1 MRTREVLDRNKAV
14 VAAERSARK
23 EPFSD
28 KDVRDLLKQVDTVV
42 IAKGKKANR
51 FEANKVKL
59 ADLKGPTGN
68 YRAPIVRRGK
78 TLVVGFSPD
87 TLDEIL

>member
-1 MRTREVLDRNKAV
+1 MRTREVLEHKKV
-14 VAAERSARK
+14 VIAAERSARK
-23 EPFSD
+23 EPFTD
-28 KDVRDLLKQVDTVV
+28 KEVRELLTKVKTVV

-51 FEANKVKL
+51 FEAKKVKP

-68 YRAPIVRRGK
+68 YRAPIVLRGK
-78 TLVVGFSPD
+78 TLVVGFSPE

>member
-1 MRTREVLDRNKAV
+1 MLQKQD
-14 VAAERSARK
+14 AEIKNVRSVRK
-23 EPFSD
+23 EPFTD
-28 KDVRDLLKQVDTVV
+28 KEVRDLLKSVSTVI
-42 IAKGKKANR
+42 IAKGKKSNR
-51 FEANKVKL
+51 FEASKVKA

>member
-1 MRTREVLDRNKAV
+1 MLERKKAV
-14 VAAERSARK
+14 IATERSARK

-28 KDVRDLLKQVDTVV
+28 KDVRDLLKQVGTVV
-42 IAKGKKANR
+42 IAKGKKSNR
-51 FEANKVKL
+51 LEAKKVKP

-78 TLVVGFSPD
+78 TLIVGFSPD

>member
-1 MRTREVLDRNKAV
+1 VN
-14 VAAERSARK
+14 
-23 EPFSD
+23 
-28 KDVRDLLKQVDTVV
+28 TVV
-42 IAKGKKANR
+42 IAKGKKSTR
-51 FEANKVKL
+51 FEAKKVKP

-68 YRAPIVRRGK
+68 YRAPIVKKGQ

>member
-1 MRTREVLDRNKAV
+1 VRTREVFERNKAV
-14 VAAERSARK
+14 VTAERSARK

-28 KDVRDLLKQVDTVV
+28 KEVRDLLKTVNTVV
-42 IAKGKKANR
+42 IAKGKKSTR
-51 FEANKVKL
+51 FEAKKVKA

-68 YRAPIVRRGK
+68 YRAPIVKKGQ

>member
-14 VAAERSARK
+14 VVAERSARK
-23 EPFSD
+23 EPLSD
-28 KDVRDLLKQVDTVV
+28 KEVRELLKQVNTVV
-42 IAKGKKANR
+42 IAKGKKSNR
-51 FEANKVKL
+51 FEASKVKA

>member
-1 MRTREVLDRNKAV
+1 VRTREVLDRNKAV

-28 KDVRDLLKQVDTVV
+28 KEVRELLKQVNTVV
-42 IAKGKKANR
+42 IAKGKKSNR
-51 FEANKVKL
+51 LEAKKVKL
-59 ADLKGPTGN
+59 GDLKGPTGN

>member
-14 VAAERSARK
+14 VTAERSARK
-23 EPFSD
+23 EPLSD
-28 KDVRDLLKQVDTVV
+28 KDVRELLKQVNTVV
-42 IAKGKKANR
+42 VAKGKKSNR
-51 FEANKVKL
+51 LEAKKVKL

-68 YRAPIVRRGK
+68 YRAPIVLRGK

-87 TLDEIL
+87 TLEEIL

>member
-28 KDVRDLLKQVDTVV
+28 KEVRELLKQVNTVV
-42 IAKGKKANR
+42 IAKGKKSNR
-51 FEANKVKL
+51 FEASKVKP

>member
-1 MRTREVLDRNKAV
+1 MRTREVFERNKAV
-14 VAAERSARK
+14 IAAERSARK

-28 KDVRDLLKQVDTVV
+28 KEVRELLTKVKTVV

-51 FEANKVKL
+51 FEAKKVKP

-68 YRAPIVRRGK
+68 YRAPIVLRGK
-78 TLVVGFSPD
+78 TLVVGFSPE

>member
-1 MRTREVLDRNKAV
+1 MRTREVLEHKKV
-14 VAAERSARK
+14 VIAAERSARK
-23 EPFSD
+23 EPFTD
-28 KDVRDLLKQVDTVV
+28 KEVRELLTKVKTVV
-42 IAKGKKANR
+42 IAKGKKANH
-51 FEANKVKL
+51 FEGNKVKP

-68 YRAPIVRRGK
+68 YRAPIVLKGK

>member
-1 MRTREVLDRNKAV
+1 VFERNQAFITS
-14 VAAERSARK
+14 ERSARK

-28 KDVRDLLKQVDTVV
+28 REVRELLKKANTVV
-42 IAKGKKANR
+42 IAKGKKSTR
-51 FEANKVKL
+51 FEAGKVKA

-68 YRAPIVRRGK
+68 YRAPIVLKGK

>member
-23 EPFSD
+23 EPLSD
-28 KDVRDLLKQVDTVV
+28 KEVRELLKQVNTVV
-42 IAKGKKANR
+42 IAKGKKSNR
-51 FEANKVKL
+51 LEAKKVKPVKL
-59 ADLKGPTGN
+59 HRET
-68 YRAPIVRRGK
+68 RGLGIYDE

>member
-1 MRTREVLDRNKAV
+1 VRTREVLDRNKAV

-28 KDVRDLLKQVDTVV
+28 KEVRELLKQVNTVI
-42 IAKGKKANR
+42 IAKGKKSNR
-51 FEANKVKL
+51 LEAKKVKL